1 MLLGLLNKLLKL
13 TKPSFHPQN
22 GFVPLELI
30 CPDYSQHLIVY
41 DARERFTYRSA
52 VYRACHARFL
62 QSTTQPEFPTQGLS
76 HHETSRQEWRPSL
89 RVLDNNCPRS
99 ILCVMRREWDARSQ
113 RWFCASSP
121 TCAHYTR
128 SAGRRPRLSCLAL
141 VSLVLY
147 LPRLDCVSGRYS
159 CQSTCPLVGYRN
171 SEAPL
176 RIYPIYN
183 IPFLCK
189 PQQMTSSPHN
199 GRCQDLRY
207 QNSSNL
213 HIVARHCR

>member
-41 DARERFTYRSA
+41 DARERFTHRSA

-128 SAGRRPRLSCLAL
+128 VRRKTTQTFLSCSRLPGPLLTQARL
-141 VSLVLY
+141 CFGSIFVSINM
-147 LPRLDCVSGRYS
+147 PAGWIQKFGGSASD
-159 CQSTCPLVGYRN
+159 
-171 SEAPL
+171 
-176 RIYPIYN
+176 I
-183 IPFLCK
+183 
-189 PQQMTSSPHN
+189 
-199 GRCQDLRY
+199 
-207 QNSSNL
+207 SNL
-213 HIVARHCR
+213 QYSFSLQTPANDKLTT